1 MIISKELILKV
12 KENDRVAQQQL
23 YRILLPYLNTVCR
36 RYLINP
42 SDINDTLQETF
53 IKIFSKLNQF
63 DATRGQFKTWAV
75 KIAVNCALKYNEK
88 MYRLPVKELN
98 DEIPIQIADSGV
110 LKKLSDDDLLA
121 FFKTMPQHYFE
132 VFNLHVIDDFSH
144 KEIGNIL
151 GIAESLSRK
160 RLSRARH
167 WLASKVDNTT
177 LKNLG
182 FRKLI

>member
-1 MIISKELILKV
+1 MNVSKELILKV
-12 KENDRVAQQQL
+12 KEKDRVAQQQL
-23 YRILLPYLNTVCR
+23 YRILLPYLNTICR

-53 IKIFSKLNQF
+53 IKIFSKLDQF
-63 DATRGQFKTWAV
+63 DPSRGQFKTWVV
-75 KIAVNCALKYNEK
+75 KITVNSALKYNEK
-88 MYRLPVKELN
+88 MYRLEVKELT
-98 DEIPIQIADSGV
+98 DEYTLQITDPEV
-110 LKKLSDDDLLA
+110 LKKLSDDDLLK
-121 FFKTMPQHYFE
+121 FFKTMPKNYFE

-144 KEIGNIL
+144 KEIGEIL

-167 WLASKVDNTT
+167 WLASKIDNTT